1 VSLVRTCLR
10 PLPDGPLSRYTADEA
25 LPPERSLPAM
35 SPAVRGLR
43 LRHGLRRVAARA
55 RLGVHVLDDLG
66 LRMVGLVVVNSV
78 RRQAASWRD
87 GGEREAARPV
97 VTPGSLERVDPLP
110 GGASFVFTH
119 AQLEVRYMASDVV
132 LLSWGPGPEPVPY
145 ALAEGRVGTGGPG
158 WVVPS
163 VLLLDRDVRGWGLI
177 SDVLDVQ
184 VASDGATEV
193 TWRDGTV
200 LRRAA
205 PPMRRGGGWEQ
216 NVEMRPGERFGGLGE
231 QSSGVNLRGGTFRVW
246 NRDAGGAWGPGAGPL
261 YMGVPVVLATHG
273 EGDTLT
279 FYENSTHAV
288 FSFGDAHT
296 SRNRQGE
303 ASVAFAGGR
312 LRSYV
317 IAGPVPHLLDRY
329 SELTGRPCLPPRWAL
344 GYHQSRWGYRS
355 AKDVSGV
362 LNGFER
368 EGLPLSAVHL
378 DIDYMDGYRV
388 FTVDRSR
395 FGELSALA
403 AEAARHATRVVSILD
418 PGVKVDP
425 TYDLYREGRALGH
438 FCSDVHGNP
447 VQGVVWP
454 GRVVFPD
461 FTNPRTRAWWA
472 AQYRVMTDA
481 GVAGCWHDMNEP
493 ASISLLGDP
502 TLPLDTRHDFDG
514 RGGDHAEGHNLY
526 GLLMNRSGFEGLSL
540 ARPERRPFIVSR
552 SGWAGNQRWAW
563 NWTGDAASTWAS
575 MRQQVATLIGL
586 GLSGVAFSGSDTGGF
601 SGVPDD
607 ELYLRWLQMSVFTGF
622 CRTHSVVGV
631 PPREPWRF
639 AEPTCRSV
647 GAWIRFRYR
656 LLPYLYT
663 LAHQAAESGVPLVRP
678 VWWPV
683 RGVGRAAA
691 TVSTDEEAGISREP
705 SATAEDDIFLL
716 GDALLVAPVT
726 EPGARSREVLLPP
739 GRWWS
744 LWPED
749 RGAVGEED
757 RRAVGKETRDMVDRD
772 DGGELG
778 GDAGGVVRLR
788 APADRLPVLVRSGTI
803 LPLDDAF
810 AEPSGPCLMEGDRGG
825 DVAGGRPGHLDADHA
840 PRLLSFHCWPTS
852 QGVAEGFCVDDAG
865 DGFGPVRRDEMR
877 LEDAVPGATAVL
889 TWRRSG
895 EFPSPSRVRVV
906 IHGRGS
912 GLVVAD
918 GEELGAIVA
927 GAIECAPFD
936 RLELR
941 DLSPA

>member
-1 VSLVRTCLR
+1 
-10 PLPDGPLSRYTADEA
+10 
-25 LPPERSLPAM
+25 M
-35 SPAVRGLR
+35 SPAGRGFR
-43 LRHGLRRVAARA
+43 LRHVLRLVAARA
-55 RLGVHVLDDLG
+55 RLAVHVLDELG
-66 LRMVGLVVVNSV
+66 LPMMGLVAVNSA
-78 RRQAASWRD
+78 RRQVAAWRQH
-87 GGEREAARPV
+87 GERYAAHPV

-110 GGASFVFTH
+110 GGAGFAFTH
-119 AQLEVRYMASDVV
+119 AQLEVRYMATDVV

-145 ALAEGRVGTGGPG
+145 ATSEAHPGEREPG
-158 WVVPS
+158 WAVPS
-163 VLLLDRDVRGWGLI
+163 VLLVDRGERGWGLV
-177 SDVLDVQ
+177 SDVLDVR
-184 VASDGATEV
+184 VAKDGATEV

-200 LRRAA
+200 LRRAGA
-205 PPMRRGGGWEQ
+205 PLRRGDRWEQ
-216 NVEMRPGERFGGLGE
+216 DVEMRPGERFCGLGE
-231 QSSGVNLRGGTFRVW
+231 QSSGVDLRGGTFLVW
-246 NRDAGGAWGPGAGPL
+246 NRDAGGAWGPGTAPL
-261 YMGVPVVLATHG
+261 YMGVPVVLATHR

-279 FYENSTHAV
+279 FYENSTRAV
-288 FSFGDAHT
+288 FRLGDPDAPGDHPG
-296 SRNRQGE
+296 Q

-329 SELTGRPCLPPRWAL
+329 SELTGRPFLPPRWAL

-355 AKDVSGV
+355 AKDVNGV
-362 LNGFER
+362 LDGFER

-378 DIDYMDGYRV
+378 DIDHMDGYRV
-388 FTVDRSR
+388 FTVDPSR
-395 FGELSALA
+395 FGDLSVLA
-403 AEAARHATRVVSILD
+403 ERAARRGTRLVAIVD

-425 TYDLYREGRALGH
+425 LYDLYREGRALDH
-438 FCSDVHGNP
+438 FCSDVHGNA

-454 GRVVFPD
+454 GRAVFPD
-461 FTNPRTRAWWA
+461 FTDPRTRAWWA
-472 AQYRVMTDA
+472 AQYRVITDA

-552 SGWAGNQRWAW
+552 SGWAANQRWAW

-622 CRTHSVVGV
+622 CRTHSAVGV
-631 PPREPWRF
+631 PPREPWCF
-639 AEPTCRSV
+639 AESTCRSI

-663 LAHQAAESGVPLVRP
+663 LAHQAAETGAPLMRP
-678 VWWPV
+678 VWWPT
-683 RGVGRAAA
+683 RGPAGAPAA
-691 TVSTDEEAGISREP
+691 VSTYEDVGTSTELGAEG
-705 SATAEDDIFLL
+705 EDDAFLL

-726 EPGARSREVLLPP
+726 EPGVRSREVFLPQ
-739 GRWWS
+739 GRWQS
-744 LWPED
+744 LWYEGRGSAGKEAALGVVGGGDVVMPGGHD
-749 RGAVGEED
+749 GAV
-757 RRAVGKETRDMVDRD
+757 
-772 DGGELG
+772 
-778 GDAGGVVRLR
+778 VRMS

-810 AEPSGPCLMEGDRGG
+810 ADTPGPCRIEGDLEDDLEDDREVDLGG
-825 DVAGGRPGHLDADHA
+825 DQGRDLGGDRPWHLDADHA
-840 PRLLSFHCWPTS
+840 PRRLSFHCWPTA
-852 QGVAEGFCVDDAG
+852 QGTAEGLCVDDAG
-865 DGFGPVRRDEMR
+865 DGFGPARRDEMK
-877 LEDAVPGATAVL
+877 LEEAVPGATAVL

-906 IHGRGS
+906 VHGRRS
-912 GLVVAD
+912 GRVVAD
-918 GEELGAIVA
+918 GEELGATVA
-927 GAIECAPFD
+927 GTIECPPFE

-941 DLSPA
+941 DLTPS